1 MTIFVK
7 RNKPIAV
14 RQHLIVISLLML
26 LLLGSCK
33 SSRNSV
39 KIKPVDSETAIQ
51 PTPHRLT
58 DSSVDTDMGQRLVSE
73 ARKWLGVPYR
83 YGGNSRKGVDC
94 SGMVVAVYRDVASLK
109 LPRSSA
115 DQHRYCHDI
124 SRKNLEAGDLVFFK
138 GSSKG
143 KVSHVGIYIGDNKMI
158 HASSSRGVIVSD
170 LGEKYYTQHYHASGR
185 VEGITFAATGNS
197 PDKKKKQ
204 KKTKQKTPPAEE
216 KIVTPADGGN
226 EIAVA
231 PEIKELPARR
241 REAIEMSLDEFI
253 ARENR
258 RQAIA
263 DSIAAAR
270 RDSIAAAVSA
280 PVDTIADTTPPPRA
294 KKKEPLHENERP
306 DRPSSPDDTTT
317 VADDKRERVSR
328 GFKGAL

>member
-1 MTIFVK
+1 M
-7 RNKPIAV
+7 R
-14 RQHLIVISLLML
+14 HYSIVISILLL

-39 KIKPVDSETAIQ
+39 KVKPADRETAV
-51 PTPHRLT
+51 PPVPHRLSS
-58 DSSVDTDMGQRLVSE
+58 SSVDTEMGRRLVSE
-73 ARKWLGVPYR
+73 ARKWLGVPYS

-94 SGMVVAVYRDVASLK
+94 SGMVVAVYRDAASLK

-115 DQHRYCHDI
+115 DQHRYCRDI
-124 SRKNLEAGDLVFFK
+124 SRKDLEAGDLVFFK

-170 LGEKYYTQHYHASGR
+170 LAEKYYISHYHASGR
-185 VEGITFAATGNS
+185 VEGVTFAATGNS

-204 KKTKQKTPPAEE
+204 KKSKQKTPPPSPVEE
-216 KIVTPADGGN
+216 KIIAPADGGN

-231 PEIKELPARR
+231 PEIKEETGRR
-241 REAIEMSLDEFI
+241 REVIEMTLDEFV

-270 RDSIAAAVSA
+270 RDSIETARQDSIAATSAPLDSVINPTVPPAVKTKQPRRKPSRPTA
-280 PVDTIADTTPPPRA
+280 PVDSIAVDTT
-294 KKKEPLHENERP
+294 
-306 DRPSSPDDTTT
+306 DVSDDI
-317 VADDKRERVSR
+317 RERVSR
-328 GFKGAL
+328 GFKGAF

>member
-1 MTIFVK
+1 M
-7 RNKPIAV
+7 R
-14 RQHLIVISLLML
+14 HYSIVISILLL

-39 KIKPVDSETAIQ
+39 KVKPADRETAVT
-51 PTPHRLT
+51 PVPHRLSS
-58 DSSVDTDMGQRLVSE
+58 SSVDTEMGQRLVSE
-73 ARKWLGVPYR
+73 ARKWLGVPYS

-94 SGMVVAVYRDVASLK
+94 SGMVVAVYRDAASLK

-115 DQHRYCHDI
+115 DQHRYCRDI
-124 SRKNLEAGDLVFFK
+124 SRKDLEAGDLVFFK

-170 LGEKYYTQHYHASGR
+170 LAEKYYISHYHASGR
-185 VEGITFAATGNS
+185 VEGVTFAATGNS

-204 KKTKQKTPPAEE
+204 KKSKQKTPPVEE
-216 KIVTPADGGN
+216 KIVIPADGGN

-231 PEIKELPARR
+231 PEIKEETGRR
-241 REAIEMSLDEFI
+241 REVIEMTLDEFV

-263 DSIAAAR
+263 DSIAGAR
-270 RDSIAAAVSA
+270 RDSIETACQDSIAAASA
-280 PVDTIADTTPPPRA
+280 PLDSVVNPTVPPAVKEKQPRRKPSRPAAPADSIAVDTTAV
-294 KKKEPLHENERP
+294 
-306 DRPSSPDDTTT
+306 SDDI
-317 VADDKRERVSR
+317 RERVSR
-328 GFKGAL
+328 GFKGAF

>member
-1 MTIFVK
+1 M
-7 RNKPIAV
+7 R
-14 RQHLIVISLLML
+14 HYSIVISILLL

-39 KIKPVDSETAIQ
+39 KVKPADRETAVT
-51 PTPHRLT
+51 PVPHRLSS
-58 DSSVDTDMGQRLVSE
+58 SSVDTEMGRRLVSE
-73 ARKWLGVPYR
+73 ARKWLGVPYS

-94 SGMVVAVYRDVASLK
+94 SGMVVAVYRDAASLK

-115 DQHRYCHDI
+115 DQHRYCRDI
-124 SRKNLEAGDLVFFK
+124 SRKDLEAGDLVFFK

-170 LGEKYYTQHYHASGR
+170 LAEKYYISHYHASGR
-185 VEGITFAATGNS
+185 VEGVTFAATGNS

-204 KKTKQKTPPAEE
+204 KKSKQKTPPVEE
-216 KIVTPADGGN
+216 KIVVPADGGN

-231 PEIKELPARR
+231 PEIKEETGRR
-241 REAIEMSLDEFI
+241 REVIEMTLDEFV

-263 DSIAAAR
+263 DSVAAAR
-270 RDSIAAAVSA
+270 QDSIAATSAPLDSVINPTVPPAVKTKQPRRKPSRPTAPADSIAVDTTAVS
-280 PVDTIADTTPPPRA
+280 
-294 KKKEPLHENERP
+294 
-306 DRPSSPDDTTT
+306 DDI
-317 VADDKRERVSR
+317 RERVSR
-328 GFKGAL
+328 GFKGAF

>member
-1 MTIFVK
+1 M
-7 RNKPIAV
+7 R
-14 RQHLIVISLLML
+14 HYSIVISILLL

-39 KIKPVDSETAIQ
+39 KVKPADRETAVT
-51 PTPHRLT
+51 PVPHRLSS
-58 DSSVDTDMGQRLVSE
+58 SSVDTEMGRRLVSE
-73 ARKWLGVPYR
+73 ARKWLGVPYS

-94 SGMVVAVYRDVASLK
+94 SGMVVAVYRDAASLK

-115 DQHRYCHDI
+115 DQHRYCRDI
-124 SRKNLEAGDLVFFK
+124 SRKDLEAGDLVFFK

-170 LGEKYYTQHYHASGR
+170 LAEKYYISHYHASGR
-185 VEGITFAATGNS
+185 VEGVTFAATGNS

-204 KKTKQKTPPAEE
+204 KKSKQKTPPVEE
-216 KIVTPADGGN
+216 KIVVPADGGN

-231 PEIKELPARR
+231 PEIKEETGRR
-241 REAIEMSLDEFI
+241 REVIEMTLDEFV

-270 RDSIAAAVSA
+270 RDSIETARQESIAATSAPLDSVVNPTVPPAVKEKQPRRKPSRQPAPADSIAVDTTAVS
-280 PVDTIADTTPPPRA
+280 
-294 KKKEPLHENERP
+294 
-306 DRPSSPDDTTT
+306 DDI
-317 VADDKRERVSR
+317 RERVSR
-328 GFKGAL
+328 GFKGAF

>member
-1 MTIFVK
+1 MRHSLV
-7 RNKPIAV
+7 
-14 RQHLIVISLLML
+14 VISML
-26 LLLGSCK
+26 LLLLFGSCK

-39 KIKPVDSETAIQ
+39 KVKPDNREAAVV
-51 PTPHRLT
+51 PVPHKLSS
-58 DSSVDTDMGQRLVSE
+58 SSVDTEMGRRLVSE
-73 ARKWLGVPYR
+73 ARKWLGVPYS

-94 SGMVVAVYRDVASLK
+94 SGMVVAVYRDAASLK

-115 DQHRYCHDI
+115 DQHRYCRDI
-124 SRKNLEAGDLVFFK
+124 SRKDLEAGDLVFFK

-170 LGEKYYTQHYHASGR
+170 LAEKYYISHYHASGR
-185 VEGITFAATGNS
+185 VEGVTFAATGNS

-204 KKTKQKTPPAEE
+204 KKSKQKTPPPSPVEE
-216 KIVTPADGGN
+216 KIIAPADGGN

-231 PEIKELPARR
+231 PEIKEETGRR
-241 REAIEMSLDEFI
+241 REVIEMTLDEFV

-270 RDSIAAAVSA
+270 RDSIETARQDSIAATSAPLDSVINPTVPPAVKTKQPRRKPSRPTAPADSIAVDTTAVS
-280 PVDTIADTTPPPRA
+280 
-294 KKKEPLHENERP
+294 
-306 DRPSSPDDTTT
+306 DDI
-317 VADDKRERVSR
+317 RERVSR
-328 GFKGAL
+328 GFKGAF

>member
-1 MTIFVK
+1 M
-7 RNKPIAV
+7 R
-14 RQHLIVISLLML
+14 HYSIVISILLL

-39 KIKPVDSETAIQ
+39 KVKPADRETAVT
-51 PTPHRLT
+51 PVPHRLSS
-58 DSSVDTDMGQRLVSE
+58 SSVDTEMGQRLVSE
-73 ARKWLGVPYR
+73 ARKWLGVPYS

-94 SGMVVAVYRDVASLK
+94 SGMVVAVYRDAASLK

-115 DQHRYCHDI
+115 DQHRYCRDI
-124 SRKNLEAGDLVFFK
+124 SRKDLEAGDLVFFK

-170 LGEKYYTQHYHASGR
+170 LAEKYYISHYHASGR
-185 VEGITFAATGNS
+185 VEGVTFAATGNS

-204 KKTKQKTPPAEE
+204 KKSKQKTPPVEE
-216 KIVTPADGGN
+216 KIVIPADGGN

-231 PEIKELPARR
+231 PEIKEETARR
-241 REAIEMSLDEFI
+241 REVIEMTLDEFV

-263 DSIAAAR
+263 DSIAGAR
-270 RDSIAAAVSA
+270 RDSIETARQDSIAAASA
-280 PVDTIADTTPPPRA
+280 PLDSVVNPTVPPAVKEKQPRRKPSRQAAPADSIAVDTTAV
-294 KKKEPLHENERP
+294 
-306 DRPSSPDDTTT
+306 SDDI
-317 VADDKRERVSR
+317 RERVSR
-328 GFKGAL
+328 GFKGAF